1 MIESLYDT
9 DFLNNKVI
17 LITGGTG
24 TLGNKLTEILLKVY
38 KPKIIII
45 FSRDEYK
52 QSIMQEKYS
61 REKYPQMR
69 YFLGDIRDYN
79 RLDEAFRNVDI
90 IFHTAALKQVPALE
104 YNPLESIKTNVYGA
118 ENVIRAAIKNNV
130 EKVMAIS
137 TDKAVNP
144 INLYGACKLCFEKV
158 FINANNLS
166 PENGTIFSV
175 ARYGNVLGSRG
186 SVLPLFLRQNDSN
199 SGEFTVTD
207 KSMTRFTIT
216 IEQAVNFILNC
227 MNEMIGAEIFVPKLP
242 SYNILQLATLINP
255 SNKIKIIGIR
265 PGEKLHES
273 LIGEYES
280 YLGIEFDNYFI
291 IKPPMLLRL
300 KMDHEKFYNGY
311 KKLDNLMKYCS
322 GDNEYIKDSRL
333 DLYIR
338 EYISDQ

>member
-1 MIESLYDT
+1 MINSLYNT
-9 DFLNNKVI
+9 NFLDNKII

-24 TLGNKLTEILLKVY
+24 TLGNKLTEIILKDY
-38 KPKIIII
+38 KPKTIII

-61 REKYPQMR
+61 KDKYPQMR
-69 YFLGDIRDYN
+69 YFLGDIRDCN

-104 YNPLESIKTNVYGA
+104 YNPFESIKTNIYGA
-118 ENVIRAAIKNNV
+118 ENIIRAAIKNNV

-166 PENGTIFSV
+166 PQNGTIFSV

-186 SVLPLFLRQNDSN
+186 SVLPLFLKQSDT
-199 SGEFTVTD
+199 GEFTITD
-207 KSMTRFTIT
+207 DKMTRFTIT

-227 MNEMIGAEIFVPKLP
+227 TYKMIGAEIFIPKLL
-242 SYNILQLATLINP
+242 SYNILQLVKIINGD
-255 SNKIKIIGIR
+255 NNIKIIGIR

-280 YLGIEFDNYFI
+280 YLGIEFEYYFI
-291 IKPPMLLRL
+291 IKPPILMRV
-300 KMDHEKFYNGY
+300 KHDHEKYYNNF
-311 KKLDNLMKYCS
+311 KKLDNLMKYTS
-322 GDNEYIKDSRL
+322 QENKFIDNDTLKYYIE
-333 DLYIR
+333 
-338 EYISDQ
+338 EYISN